1 MGTVKQCLAMKA
13 MLQNPATVETQTS
26 SLKHLWANAKAA
38 YKNERW
44 QEAESAY
51 RQILLENPDNE
62 YANAGLGWV
71 YFKWN
76 KALLAKGRAAM
87 EVVRRNIWKWLA
99 LRNDKTD
106 VLYGLMLVQAKTLA
120 DNSILTMH
128 IFLQWWDLANLQP
141 DHWKKWTNDQKVTFD
156 SIAVQVIRIAAKEV
170 TKDPGV
176 CSSDLSV
183 TASWVDMALAN
194 DPENLWLIYYKGK
207 LLLKL
212 DRAKEAVNY
221 FKSVVQQKLREG
233 WAWHYLAEA
242 MEESSDELTLA
253 CACKAVAESP
263 ADKSLRMRFHLAR
276 LLVKAQYF
284 EEAKALIECMH
295 TIAADYA
302 VQMPKEVEEI
312 KRHAWYANTDPS
324 DDIENWIKKRGTEAL
339 GIFTAHLPWEQG
351 CVGKTFVN
359 AKQKTRVTIV
369 LKEGDTIA
377 VSANAF
383 GLRKMKEG
391 DPIELKKEADSSGK
405 VSVLELRKRS
415 GSRWDFAATAEAV
428 VAGFNKKKNGVHFV
442 GFTEAASEM
451 PSMFYCPLST
461 AKNKLGLGD
470 VVRLRFVPGEKNFVF
485 SVTNLNKEA
494 SDKLLKKIH
503 STVNFIAPN
512 RSFGMLDNEVFLSN
526 TILANHQ
533 DITEEST
540 ISGQAVLNF
549 NRKKNVWGWALLKI
563 DAVENHR

>member
-1 MGTVKQCLAMKA
+1 MKA
-13 MLQNPATVETQTS
+13 MLQNPAKVETQTS
-26 SLKHLWANAKAA
+26 SLKHLWSYAKAA

-51 RQILLENPDNE
+51 RQILSENPDNE

-87 EVVRRNIWKWLA
+87 EVVKRNIWKWLD

-120 DNSILTMH
+120 DNGILTMH

-212 DRAKEAVNY
+212 GRAKEAVDY

-242 MEESSDELTLA
+242 MEESSDEMTLA
-253 CACKAVAESP
+253 CLSSVEQRKPQNALYLS
-263 ADKSLRMRFHLAR
+263 HL
-276 LLVKAQYF
+276 
-284 EEAKALIECMH
+284 
-295 TIAADYA
+295 D
-302 VQMPKEVEEI
+302 
-312 KRHAWYANTDPS
+312 
-324 DDIENWIKKRGTEAL
+324 
-339 GIFTAHLPWEQG
+339 
-351 CVGKTFVN
+351 
-359 AKQKTRVTIV
+359 QK
-369 LKEGDTIA
+369 
-377 VSANAF
+377 N
-383 GLRKMKEG
+383 
-391 DPIELKKEADSSGK
+391 
-405 VSVLELRKRS
+405 
-415 GSRWDFAATAEAV
+415 
-428 VAGFNKKKNGVHFV
+428 
-442 GFTEAASEM
+442 
-451 PSMFYCPLST
+451 
-461 AKNKLGLGD
+461 
-470 VVRLRFVPGEKNFVF
+470 
-485 SVTNLNKEA
+485 
-494 SDKLLKKIH
+494 
-503 STVNFIAPN
+503 
-512 RSFGMLDNEVFLSN
+512 
-526 TILANHQ
+526 
-533 DITEEST
+533 
-540 ISGQAVLNF
+540 
-549 NRKKNVWGWALLKI
+549 
-563 DAVENHR
+563 